1 MSALRGNRLGSYRR
15 RLDIIADMLTVI
27 SQRPKKTQIM
37 YQANL
42 SYLLLTRYLAVVRK
56 AYLITFERKQRCY
69 ALTSKGQRFLEIYK
83 EYSRR
88 RGHIEKQLDEANSR
102 RKALESLCSNR
113 EPRSEIMV

>member
-1 MSALRGNRLGSYRR
+1 
-15 RLDIIADMLTVI
+15 MLTVI

-37 YQANL
+37 YKANL

-69 ALTSKGQRFLEIYK
+69 TLTSKGERFLEMYR

-88 RGHIEKQLDEANSR
+88 KGYIEKQLDDANSK
-102 RKALESLCSNR
+102 RKTLESMCSNR
-113 EPRSEIMV
+113 EPRSEITV